1 MGSIVYVNPE
11 NTQCCLTATCVD
23 INGNLFFNVK
33 IGNKT
38 GWEIRYSLD
47 SRIYKPKKDSVL
59 PLTDNC
65 YILKPIMK
73 NKDIIKDKHNNTY
86 YTITKN
92 NSTEYKKDYYIFWD
106 SSILENEFN
115 LINSKGISIIGKGKR
130 LIEDKEYISLV
141 IEVFESGFLIISDKS
156 KTYRL
161 EIVNG
166 KIMIKE
172 S

>member
-1 MGSIVYVNPE
+1 MGSIVYVNPD
-11 NTQCCLTATCVD
+11 NTQSCLNANSVD

-33 IGNKT
+33 IGNKA

-47 SRIYKPKKDSVL
+47 SRIYKPKKDSIL
-59 PLTDNC
+59 PLTGNY
-65 YILKPIMK
+65 YILKPIKK
-73 NKDIIKDKHNNTY
+73 NKNIIRDKHNNTY
-86 YTITKN
+86 YAISKN
-92 NSTEYKKDYYIFWD
+92 NSFEYKKDYYIFWD
-106 SSILENEFN
+106 SLILESEFKI
-115 LINSKGISIIGKGKR
+115 LNSKSISIIGKGKR

-141 IEVFESGFLIISDKS
+141 VEVFESGFLVVSDKN

-161 EIVNG
+161 EIING